1 MLQSQTLVNQLWE
14 LSLNYPDTVSWSASV
29 LSGGNIITT
38 GNTFNSIAQKANI
51 VTAKTDQSGSVVWQ
65 TEYNGT
71 ESEFDYGAAV
81 TVDGS
86 GNIFVTGASHSSD
99 DYTFDVVVIKYNSSG
114 VQQWAT
120 TFNGTGSSND
130 IPSDILLIGS
140 DIYVCA
146 ASVGSTTNYDY
157 LLLKL
162 NASGVVQWNKRY
174 DYASLYDIPGHLA
187 TNGSDIVVSGAS
199 QSTTTNWDYT
209 SLKYN
214 TSGTVLNT
222 KRTTAAGYGFDR
234 PTGLVVDADDN
245 FYITGYT
252 FNGSNY
258 DMRTIKLDDDLSTIW
273 TKTENGGAEDGS
285 NSICIDA
292 NANTYI
298 AGFSE
303 SSAGNKLMRIIKYDS
318 SGTKLWTKTLQNSS
332 NDIDA
337 EASAIT
343 FNASSNKVIVTG
355 FYTYTTG
362 KKVITTYALNS
373 NNGNL
378 NWKKDYPNLSASIDI
393 PTNVLTNNNFIW
405 VYGRRTDDDTT
416 RYVTV
421 KYETYE
427 LSTENILDS
436 LGNPICR
443 DNQLIV
449 HFNPQLL
456 DKDFID
462 NKHEVF
468 ANLESILEDT
478 TYDKI
483 AQLLKGTNTQ
493 FTPKAIKIYKLFT
506 SNDTTSITRT
516 GDTIKLPEF
525 WASLLVTS
533 DNSINCIGIIDTL
546 MSFSNEIS
554 WTNPNLVFHSDD
566 SADDP
571 LYTEQNSLHFI
582 SPNDPDAN
590 IEIEGAWNIETGN
603 ENIGLGV
610 IDWTIDYL
618 HEDFMYGSY
627 SKVVSGYDFTTGAE
641 YPVMDIP
648 TDEDGNHGTNV
659 AGIIGALRNN
669 SIPDIG
675 DAGIAGIAGGDQSGS
690 VDNLG
695 VSLVTLNIYPSSS
708 VGATLYSISEAMVT
722 GAVSGEKEYQGL
734 NIMNCSQ
741 GQTDRSLQVLY
752 DDDLLTFAPE
762 VYIAELSQALEI
774 VYQNEVI
781 FVASRG
787 NLDAATEDFDEPY
800 LNYPSSFLYNHNFW
814 VICVGAAGV
823 DGERKTPE
831 NSNPDD
837 VDDQSFSIIGGGI
850 DLIAPGSN
858 AMITTTGLMSDEPYE
873 DFNNTSAAAAHVSG
887 VAALMLSHVNENP
900 LAPNKLAPE
909 DVEWILQES
918 ADNFTTSIHPEEY
931 DNFTGHGMLNA
942 TRALEW
948 VKLPDYKI
956 YHYGGDGWEEKS
968 VYHSVEEEIFLVL
981 PFSFAGLSVATYQA
995 EAWDCDFTFNHE
1007 LPFGA
1012 SLEGWWLRNS
1022 TTKGLYPTVLLTGAT
1037 VGGEQI
1043 LYNDSEVIEPITS
1056 TQAKIK
1062 TRLYKIVKTFG
1073 GSDITDVW
1081 YPMSP
1086 DEATVNYSLWVSDP
1100 LSVSIQDQE
1109 SITINNDIIVY
1120 PNPALDMINFVS
1132 HANEQVTLSIMSS
1145 TGEFVMILKDYHL
1158 SETNSV
1164 SIASLSTGMYFLT
1177 ITTNNQLQTIKFIK
1191 Q

>member
-1 MLQSQTLVNQLWE
+1 MLHSQTLVNQLWE

-29 LSGGNIITT
+29 LSGGNLITT

-51 VTAKTDQSGSVVWQ
+51 VTTKTDQSGSVVWQ

-86 GNIFVTGASHSSD
+86 GNVFVTGASHASD

-120 TFNGTGSSND
+120 TFNGTGNSTD

-187 TNGSDIVVSGAS
+187 TNSSGNIIVSGAS
-199 QSTTTNWDYT
+199 QSSTTNWDYT

-214 TSGTVLNT
+214 TSGTLLDT
-222 KRTTAAGYGFDR
+222 KRNTATGYGFDR

-285 NSICIDA
+285 NGVCIDEDA
-292 NANTYI
+292 NIYI

-303 SSAGNKLMRIIKYDS
+303 SSTGNKLMRIIKYDS

-337 EASAIT
+337 EASGIT
-343 FNASSNKVIVTG
+343 FNTSNNKVIVTG

-362 KKVITTYALNS
+362 KKVITTFALNS

-378 NWKKDYPNLSASIDI
+378 NWKKDYPNLSASIDV

-427 LSTENILDS
+427 LSTENIVDS

-449 HFNPQLL
+449 RFNPQLL

-462 NKHEVF
+462 NKQEVF

-493 FTPKAIKIYKLFT
+493 FSPKAIKIYKQFT

-516 GDTIKLPEF
+516 GDTIRLPEF
-525 WASLLVTS
+525 WASLLVTVDAS
-533 DNSINCIGIIDTL
+533 VDEFILSDTL
-546 MSFSNEIS
+546 SYFVGEFLYSHLN
-554 WTNPNLVFHSDD
+554 WLGFQFDD
-566 SADDP
+566 SNDEDYTLQQS
-571 LYTEQNSLHFI
+571 LYTTE
-582 SPNDPDAN
+582 PDFENAH
-590 IEIEGAWNIETGN
+590 IEIEGAWGFEVGDASIKVGVL
-603 ENIGLGV
+603 ENA
-610 IDWTIDYL
+610 IDWS
-618 HEDFMYGSY
+618 HEDFGDGTITGS
-627 SKVVSGYDFTTGAE
+627 KIKGGYDFVNNVDYYAIGLPLE
-641 YPVMDIP
+641 N
-648 TDEDGNHGTNV
+648 EHGTNV

-669 SIPDIG
+669 EI
-675 DAGIAGIAGGDQSGS
+675 GIAGIAGGDNTIGI
-690 VDNLG
+690 DNPG
-695 VSLVTLNIYPSSS
+695 VSLYELKCYSEEGFSTISDMSDGIVT
-708 VGATLYSISEAMVT
+708 GSISGIEA
-722 GAVSGEKEYQGL
+722 YQGL
-734 NIMNCSQ
+734 DILNISGGFTVIATLDDYQ
-741 GQTDRSLQVLY
+741 ELQSATDLAYR
-752 DDDLLTFAPE
+752 
-762 VYIAELSQALEI
+762 
-774 VYQNEVI
+774 NEVI
-781 FVASRG
+781 MCVARG
-787 NLDAATEDFDEPY
+787 QTSANTEDPDDPFDNSSYPASY
-800 LNYPSSFLYNHNFW
+800 LQNQNAW
-814 VICVGAAGV
+814 VICVGAAGNN
-823 DGERKTPE
+823 GERKTPL
-831 NSNPDD
+831 NSDPGDD
-837 VDDQSFSIIGGGI
+837 EDNFFSFIGGGI
-850 DLIAPGSN
+850 DLIAPGTSDL
-858 AMITTTGLMSDEPYE
+858 IWTTGISSDPDTDNDYI
-873 DFNNTSAAAAHVSG
+873 FFRNSSAAAPHVSG
-887 VAALMLSHVNENP
+887 VASLMLSYVNDNP
-900 LAPNKLAPE
+900 LTYNNLAPE
-909 DVEWILQES
+909 DVEWIVQES
-918 ADNFTTSIHPEEY
+918 ADNFPTSEYPEEY
-931 DNFTGHGMLNA
+931 DDFTGHGMLNA
-942 TRALEW
+942 TNALKWLELPYNRIIHYPTSSPAS
-948 VKLPDYKI
+948 VYAYLVDEPDYVKI
-956 YHYGGDGWEEKS
+956 FIADPPGTLSAG
-968 VYHSVEEEIFLVL
+968 VYLAEVWNVEFFYNHSI
-981 PFSFAGLSVATYQA
+981 PASA
-995 EAWDCDFTFNHE
+995 TFNA
-1007 LPFGA
+1007 G
-1012 SLEGWWLRNS
+1012 WLRNS
-1022 TTKGLYPTVLLTGAT
+1022 TTTGLEPIDLTEGEYIIPNITNVLGSDYLDGF
-1037 VGGEQI
+1037 
-1043 LYNDSEVIEPITS
+1043 DITS
-1056 TQAKIK
+1056 TTAKIK
-1062 TRLYKIVKTFG
+1062 SRTYRITHTEFG
-1073 GSDITDVW
+1073 SAVTPFYYPAAPLDIK
-1081 YPMSP
+1081 
-1086 DEATVNYSLWVSDP
+1086 VNYSIYITDP
-1100 LSVSIQDQE
+1100 EATNVEELQNNSV
-1109 SITINNDIIVY
+1109 NLLAY
-1120 PNPALDMINFVS
+1120 PNP
-1132 HANEQVTLSIMSS
+1132 T
-1145 TGEFVMILKDYHL
+1145 T
-1158 SETNSV
+1158 
-1164 SIASLSTGMYFLT
+1164 SIASIHIDGSNLIRKVAVYNSQGENIQANFEVMGNSLIQLDLTNFANGLYDIYITLENGMYTSKIL
-1177 ITTNNQLQTIKFIK
+1177 K